1 MAVPQDCADHFA
13 KWPAF
18 LPRAGTFDAELEAPR
33 SNVAAQRRRLQL
45 AEMSYHSGSSD
56 FLGVLTARTDLYNAE
71 IALIA
76 VKQQR
81 LAAMAGL
88 YRALGGGWIERS
100 GDSPPHAAPGMDIPL
115 AQTQERPRT
124 QG

>member
-1 MAVPQDCADHFA
+1 MAVPQDCADRFA

-18 LPRAGTFDAELEAPR
+18 LPRAGTFDAELDAWR

-56 FLGVLTARTDLYNAE
+56 YLGVLSARTDLYNAE

-76 VKQQR
+76 VQQR
-81 LAAMAGL
+81 LVAMAGL

-100 GDSPPHAAPGMDIPL
+100 GDSPPPADVGADIPL
-115 AQTQERPRT
+115 AQIQEHPRT
-124 QG
+124 PE